1 MKITV
6 WMSEKTLWEFRSGEV
21 LTGQFYRREPGKHV
35 EAVQVQLSYDEYYQ
49 LKDTRQDHSDLSPSE
64 VALMKAIHD
73 EVTEEKIYQKL
84 TEAEK
89 SGMGDPIECLN
100 RVDDY
105 PYVHP
110 LAEDSTIIASSD
122 CDCGAD
128 HPCCIDEAWDEPMEL
143 PDELDAE
150 IEAALDNGFDPKS
163 WDCSLP
169 DGAEWDVK
177 YDFNGI
183 YSPNFGNDPAGLFRK
198 HARGVKAIADIVK
211 AIPSDKHLGQVIR
224 KIVNDDE

>member
-6 WMSEKTLWEFRSGEV
+6 WMSEKTLWEFKSGEV
-21 LTGQFYRREPGKHV
+21 LTGEYYHREPGEHIDV
-35 EAVQVQLSYDEYYQ
+35 VQVQLTYDEYYE
-49 LKDTRQDHSDLSPSE
+49 LKDTQQDHSDLSPSE
-64 VALMKAIHD
+64 VAIMKAIHD
-73 EVTEEKIYQKL
+73 KL
-84 TEAEK
+84 TEAEN
-89 SGMGDPIECLN
+89 SGMSDPIECLN

-110 LAEDSTIIASSD
+110 SAEDSTIIASTD

-128 HPCCIDEAWDEPMEL
+128 QPCCIEEAWDEPMEL

-150 IEAALDNGFDPKS
+150 IEAALARDENSKS

-169 DGAEWDVK
+169 DGAEWDIK
-177 YDFNGI
+177 YDFNGV
-183 YSPNFGNDPAGLFRK
+183 YSPNFGNDPAGLFKK
-198 HARGVKAIADIVK
+198 HAKGVKAIADIVK
-211 AIPSDKHLGQVIR
+211 AVPNDSHLGQVIR